1 VLRGEHVMARL
12 QRGRLVPHSLSAT
25 DGRARGAAEALIAT
39 VDAYVGRPRA
49 ELEAALAAH
58 EEEIGGSLDPRRGF
72 RIVRA
77 LSKLLD
83 ERISWTAPSEA
94 DPYTVRTRVF
104 ELAAEL
110 PEPPATSGGLISSPT
125 HADVL
130 LRVAREMS
138 LDDPLS
144 VMYADRQGAQ
154 VVAGFD
160 EPTPEELLLR
170 YNVAQIQGVLY
181 AARELVVDLD
191 PGADAR
197 LVFHYVKFMGLVY
210 RVEPRGDGHRI
221 LLDGPL
227 SLFGGTR
234 KYGLRLAKFLP
245 GLLLTSPWRLSAN
258 VEWRGR
264 DAVLELDSSSPG
276 LATHYAG
283 PRELQERDEDA
294 RAAFTR
300 AWQRARDTGGWEL
313 RDGPGILPVPS
324 RGSALVPDF
333 TFVNGATGQLAHLE
347 ILGFWSER
355 YLVDRVALVREAAN
369 RGDRVLLAASDKMT
383 TDPQALEEAA
393 SGKVIPF
400 KGRLDV
406 KAVVAA
412 LDAPSTSRGS
422 VDHGWSA
429 GTSG

>member
-25 DGRARGAAEALIAT
+25 DARARGAAQALIAT
-39 VDAYVGRPRA
+39 VSAHLAHPRA
-49 ELEAALAAH
+49 DLEAALAAH
-58 EEEIGGSLDPRRGF
+58 EEELGGSLDPRRGF
-72 RIVRA
+72 RVVRA

-83 ERISWTAPSEA
+83 ERLQWAAPTEA
-94 DPYTVRTRVF
+94 DPYTVRTRIF

-110 PEPPATSGGLISSPT
+110 PEPPATSGGLISFPT
-125 HADVL
+125 QADVL
-130 LRVAREMS
+130 HRVAGEMG
-138 LDDPLS
+138 LEDPLS

-154 VVAGFD
+154 VVVRFD
-160 EPTPEELLLR
+160 EPTPEELILR

-181 AARELVVDLD
+181 AARELVIDLD

-210 RVEPRGDGHRI
+210 RVEPRGGGHRI
-221 LLDGPL
+221 RLDGPL

-245 GLLLTSPWRLSAN
+245 GLLLTAPWRLSAD

-264 DAVLELDSSSPG
+264 DAVLELDSSHPG

-283 PRELQERDEDA
+283 PRELHERDEDA

-313 RDGPGILPVPS
+313 RDGPGVLPVPS

-333 TFVNGATGQLAHLE
+333 TFVNGETGEVAHLE

-355 YLVDRVALVREAAN
+355 YLVDRVALVREAAK

-383 TDPQALEEAA
+383 TSPEALSQAALGA
-393 SGKVIPF
+393 VVPF

-412 LDAPSTSRGS
+412 LDEPDPS
-422 VDHGWSA
+422 
-429 GTSG
+429 